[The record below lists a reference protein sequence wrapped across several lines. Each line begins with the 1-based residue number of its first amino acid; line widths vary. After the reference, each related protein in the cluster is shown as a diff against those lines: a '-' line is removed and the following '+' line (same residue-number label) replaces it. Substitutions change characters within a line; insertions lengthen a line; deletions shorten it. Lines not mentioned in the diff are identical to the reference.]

1 VKDGK
6 PKNARLN
13 KHAAAPVATAD
24 LVVSPAGQVVR
35 AVIDG
40 KPVFFT
46 LTNTKD
52 VIQKEHLAGRFYR
65 PKSWRSSAPI
75 ARRTRSSWIS
85 GPISATMR
93 CLR

>member
-40 KPVFFT
+40 KPVFHADQHQGCHPKGT
-46 LTNTKD
+46 S
-52 VIQKEHLAGRFYR
+52 GR
-65 PKSWRSSAPI
+65 SV
-75 ARRTRSSWIS
+75 
-85 GPISATMR
+85 
-93 CLR
+93 L